1 MKRLLLALGFLA
13 GCDGS
18 AQADAVPG
26 EVRAAVA
33 ERLGESLP
41 EIAHTSVATT
51 PMDGVYKVSLE
62 NGQLLYTNSD
72 ASYLIAGEMFQV
84 TDSGIQNLAE
94 QERAVERRE
103 QLQAL
108 DTEDMIVFS
117 PEGET
122 RGVINVFTD
131 VDCGYCRKL
140 HQEVPE
146 LNERGVE
153 VRYLAF
159 PRAGVGSES
168 YRRIATA
175 WCADNPQQAI
185 TKLKQGE
192 NIPID
197 VCENNPVAEQY
208 QLGQTMGVRGTPALV
223 MMDGTMVPG
232 YRPADELMALLDL
245 E

>member
-18 AQADAVPG
+18 VQAEAVP
-26 EVRAAVA
+26 EDVRAAVA
-33 ERLGESLP
+33 GRLESSLP
-41 EIAHTSVATT
+41 EMAHTNIATT
-51 PMDGVYKVSLE
+51 PMDGVYKVSME
-62 NGQLLYTNSD
+62 NGALLYTNAD
-72 ASYLIAGEMFQV
+72 ASYLIAGEMFKV
-84 TDSGIQNLAE
+84 TDSGFENIAE
-94 QERAVERRE
+94 QERTVERRE
-103 QLQAL
+103 QLEDL

-122 RGVINVFTD
+122 RSVINVFTD

-175 WCADNPQQAI
+175 WCADNPRQAL

-208 QLGQTMGVRGTPALV
+208 ELGQTMGVRGTPALLL
-223 MMDGTMVPG
+223 MDGSLVPG
-232 YRPADELMALLDL
+232 YRPADELMALLGL